1 MSDIGEPFYVDVT
14 VVQQESNLKS
24 APRLQLSKS
33 NHIDCCEDM
42 EGKFVSRNH
51 IFRKGTS
58 LKLQAYAKARKKEIS
73 QGSGLKPSVYP
84 FAMDTHGSFCDTAIH
99 FLKKIAVVKFSNEPG
114 SEPLLAWKRA
124 NWVQE
129 TCLLIQST
137 VLRAASLYFHRG
149 LRQCFANDYARL
161 FDSPVCSRLDND
173 VSGHSPIHIPAAG

>member
-1 MSDIGEPFYVDVT
+1 
-14 VVQQESNLKS
+14 
-24 APRLQLSKS
+24 
-33 NHIDCCEDM
+33 M

-114 SEPLLAWKRA
+114 IEPLLARKRA

-129 TCLLIQST
+129 TYLFIENTMLC
-137 VLRAASLYFHRG
+137 AASLYFHKG
-149 LRQCFANDYARL
+149 LRKCFANDYARL
-161 FDSPVCSRLDND
+161 FDSPVHSRLDND
-173 VSGHSPIHIPAAG
+173 VSGHLPTYIPAAG